1 MDWRESRGS
10 RENTQHLWKR
20 TLWLAAVY
28 AHIWLIQVFL
38 QHALIVNTDL
48 FFSVPC
54 SVLSAGITQ
63 RVGCFQEP
71 SFPGPKA
78 TQNLGGQCKQRL
90 GNLGAWGSRAAR
102 LAHPSPRKNQTGL
115 GAAGHSRPSKSTFL
129 LCCNHNKVCSTSGT
143 HNKTFQLLEIKSN
156 RVCSLAPQ
164 TLGRPSGAGMLC
176 QSKAWFLC
184 FDGRAE
190 GEEVGRR
197 AHWQPC
203 SSHLLPWRIAGGQ
216 F

>member
-38 QHALIVNTDL
+38 QHALIVNIDL

-90 GNLGAWGSRAAR
+90 GNLGAWGFKSCKTGSSISQEKPDRVGSSRT
-102 LAHPSPRKNQTGL
+102 Q
-115 GAAGHSRPSKSTFL
+115 
-129 LCCNHNKVCSTSGT
+129 
-143 HNKTFQLLEIKSN
+143 
-156 RVCSLAPQ
+156 Q
-164 TLGRPSGAGMLC
+164 TLQEHLPALL
-176 QSKAWFLC
+176 QS
-184 FDGRAE
+184 
-190 GEEVGRR
+190 
-197 AHWQPC
+197 QQ
-203 SSHLLPWRIAGGQ
+203 SLLNIRHP
-216 F
+216 